1 MKLTSSILLAI
12 ATMFPSLASV
22 SHCGISDSLS
32 ASVPDTIPACVAAET
47 VENPYRFGWKQ
58 LIAPASLITVG
69 TVGMERKWF
78 RNLNDVVP
86 PEESQG
92 SKAPTPIDD
101 IIQYSPIVGVYS
113 LKLCR
118 VPSRSDYLSTTLILA
133 MSTALSVSAVQGAKH
148 LFTVWRPDGSM
159 PNSFPSGHTA
169 TAFMGAELMRQE
181 FKDTAPWVCYAG
193 YAVAVATGTLRV
205 CHDRHWL
212 TDVLAGAGIGILSVR
227 VAYWLYPYVTKLILP
242 GLYRRNVSLSAY
254 GAPTGMGLTLQYTFN
269 GI

>member
-1 MKLTSSILLAI
+1 MKLTFSILLAI
-12 ATMFPSLASV
+12 ATMFSSLASV

-32 ASVPDTIPACVAAET
+32 ASVPDTIPACVNAET

-58 LIAPASLITVG
+58 LIAPVSLITVG

-78 RNLNDVVP
+78 RGLNDVVP

-101 IIQYSPIVGVYS
+101 IIQYSPIVGTYA

-118 VPSRSDYLSTTLILA
+118 LPSRSDYLSTTLILA
-133 MSTALSVSAVQGAKH
+133 MSTALSVSVVQGSKH

-159 PNSFPSGHTA
+159 PNSFPSGHTS

-181 FKDTAPWVCYAG
+181 FKDTAPGVCYAG
-193 YAVAVATGTLRV
+193 YAVAVATGTLRI

-212 TDVLAGAGIGILSVR
+212 TDVLTGAGIGILSVR
-227 VAYWLYPYVTKLILP
+227 AAYWLYPVVTKHLLP
-242 GLYRRNVSLSAY
+242 GLYRRNVYLSAY
-254 GAPTGMGLTLQYTFN
+254 APPGAIGLSMQIT
-269 GI
+269 ID